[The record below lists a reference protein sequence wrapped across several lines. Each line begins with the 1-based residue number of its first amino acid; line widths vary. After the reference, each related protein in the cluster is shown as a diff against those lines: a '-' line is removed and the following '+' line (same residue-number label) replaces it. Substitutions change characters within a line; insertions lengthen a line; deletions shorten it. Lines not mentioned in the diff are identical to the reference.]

1 MTKLAIAQ
9 IVLGVLIVG
18 SIFAWMVWISPDYHI
33 REGIIPGS
41 DTVIRSIGLIKPNPL
56 LGAWAVVY
64 LILGLSVFGCGI
76 AQYFKARQQTISK
89 GDKLESGDENRVVK
103 V

>member
-9 IVLGVLIVG
+9 IILGVLIVG
-18 SIFAWMVWISPDYHI
+18 ALFAWMVWVSPGYQI

-41 DTVIRSIGLIKPNPL
+41 DTVIRSMGLIKPNPL
-56 LGAWAVVY
+56 LDVWAVVY
-64 LILGLSVFGCGI
+64 LVLGLSVLGCGI
-76 AQYFKARQQTISK
+76 AQFVKARRQANSK
-89 GDKLESGDENRVVK
+89 RGKLESGDENSVVK